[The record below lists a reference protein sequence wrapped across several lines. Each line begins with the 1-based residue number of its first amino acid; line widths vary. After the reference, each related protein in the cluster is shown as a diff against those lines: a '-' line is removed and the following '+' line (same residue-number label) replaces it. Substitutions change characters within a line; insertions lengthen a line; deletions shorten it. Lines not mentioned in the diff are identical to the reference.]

1 MRRRWARRW
10 ALGTQVGR
18 QVGTQRQTETGT
30 QVEVDKA
37 TSAQRDINTG
47 PSISNWHL
55 TGRYLPWQVHYLYL
69 PDSKLCVICQ

>member
-1 MRRRWARRW
+1 MRRRWARCGGLWARRW
-10 ALGTQVGR
+10 ARRDGHAGR
-18 QVGTQRQTETGT
+18 Q
-30 QVEVDKA
+30 VDKA

-47 PSISNWHL
+47 PSIGNWHL